1 MTSTESTTRRMLV
14 PITGCG
20 EVSEKSTGV
29 PFGDSQN
36 ILIVNRWLSVRFN
49 LISACVIGI
58 TGFVAVAS
66 PAINASLAGFAL
78 AFASTITNDV
88 GIPFFTV

>member
-1 MTSTESTTRRMLV
+1 MPI

-20 EVSEKSTGV
+20 EVNEETCVLSD
-29 PFGDSQN
+29 DSQN
-36 ILIVNRWLSVRFN
+36 LSIVNRWLSVRFN

-66 PAINASLAGFAL
+66 PSISASLAGFAL
-78 AFASTITNDV
+78 AFASTVTNDV
-88 GIPFFTV
+88 GVSFS

>member
-1 MTSTESTTRRMLV
+1 MPI

-20 EVSEKSTGV
+20 EVSEETPGALFV
-29 PFGDSQN
+29 DSQN
-36 ILIVNRWLSVRFN
+36 FLIVNRWLSVRFN

-66 PAINASLAGFAL
+66 PTISASLAGFAL

-88 GIPFFTV
+88 GVPLRRGFASS